1 MEDKKMVKK
10 FASVAACAPKSLIYD
25 SRHTEEPLDEDTDNT
40 RVCVC
45 VCVCVRICRD
55 MCVCLW

>member
-1 MEDKKMVKK
+1 MASREMEDKKMVKK

-45 VCVCVRICRD
+45 VCVCKD
-55 MCVCLW
+55 M